1 MISESNNQGRFHLLS
16 IILIPVNLT
25 AIFLIPQKFWWVKL
39 LILVASVYFTFLVLR
54 RRTSSQ

>member
-25 AIFLIPQKFWWVKL
+25 AIFLIPQKFWWVTL